1 MKTGIQRWWWRVLA
15 MLGRVGVIVTV
26 AMAVIVLS
34 STPVLANVGNRLNSE
49 LHRKKIKANWLGA
62 SSASSPLVIDGVL
75 SEAAWHQIIH
85 GEETSEGNRATVGS
99 APKGGAT
106 NTTHHGTDSAH
117 AVACNFVRAKQTGG
131 EPAKL
136 KTEAM
141 VLYDENTLYIGM
153 LCEEPNMNAL
163 RETQTRRDSAVWQ
176 DDTVQV
182 QLDTYNDQR
191 NCYVLAV
198 NTLGTQMDAK
208 ISNEG
213 GYDQNWNANWEAKV
227 KKNGDHWTAE
237 MAIPFREL
245 RFNPNE
251 TEWGINFWRRH
262 PMDEERYSW
271 SDTKGSFSRVSD
283 FGKLTNLNF
292 SQVNTNRT
300 VGILPYVTQRSVE
313 SQATQFNKGL
323 DLIIPVS
330 TNITTNLTF
339 SPDFSQL
346 ESDSTQISISSDREM
361 FLPERRPFFREG
373 AELFDLPLDLYY
385 SRRVQE
391 IDYGVKSTGRVG
403 DYNFALINT
412 YGQVV
417 DRYDGNEKKQA
428 NLLASRINRNIG
440 ERTVIGAMGVQKH
453 QDDRDV
459 TLLSLDG
466 RLALHRDL
474 TARGQYVINS
484 INSEM
489 PNSGIHHAYHTSM
502 SWYGRSGWQNGL
514 NASVSLQEIQDGFR
528 PNETGYEDEAF
539 RKIYSRLGYRHRL
552 AEERKIRSFS
562 VSGYHFHKTNAQG
575 LLWVRRIGL
584 SSSVDIGRF
593 DITTYGGFGAQR
605 NEGRLSDRRY
615 VGSRIS
621 YRSKWGQ
628 VNVFNRVGEIQEQ
641 FSRYS
646 SLSVNANLFR
656 KLTVN
661 FGVRN
666 FFWRTHQNTLIFRLR
681 SNYQFTQ
688 RLGWRIFVER
698 VDRRLKAEVGY
709 SFNSVID
716 YQFTPESR
724 LYFVFVNSSKG
735 ERAVLTKM
743 SYLFESGLPF

>member
-1 MKTGIQRWWWRVLA
+1 MKTKIQRWWWSVLTI
-15 MLGRVGVIVTV
+15 LVI
-26 AMAVIVLS
+26 S
-34 STPVLANVGNRLNSE
+34 CTPIFANVGNSTRV
-49 LHRKKIKANWLGA
+49 IKANWLG
-62 SSASSPLVIDGVL
+62 SSSSTGPPVIDGDL
-75 SEAAWHQIIH
+75 SEAVWHQIVH
-85 GEETSEGNRATVGS
+85 GEDAAQGRRGGVPLTV
-99 APKGGAT
+99 
-106 NTTHHGTDSAH
+106 HGKDAAH
-117 AVACNFVRAKQTGG
+117 MVACDFVRAKQTGG
-131 EPAKL
+131 VPAKL

-141 VLYDENTLYIGM
+141 VLYDEDTLYIGM

-213 GYDQNWNANWEAKV
+213 GYDENWNANWEAKV
-227 KKNGDHWTAE
+227 QKNGDHWTAE

-245 RFNPNE
+245 RFNPRQ

-262 PMDEERYSW
+262 PMDQERYSW

-292 SQVNTNRT
+292 SQVNTARKI
-300 VGILPYVTQRSVE
+300 GILPYMTQRSVKG
-313 SQATQFNKGL
+313 QDVAFNKGL

-346 ESDSTQISISSDREM
+346 ESDSTQINISSDREM

-428 NLLASRINRNIG
+428 NLLASRVNRNIG

-459 TLLSLDG
+459 TLLSLDS
-466 RLALHRDL
+466 RLALHRDW
-474 TARGQYVINS
+474 TARGQYVVNS
-484 INSEM
+484 INGNPMGET
-489 PNSGIHHAYHTSM
+489 PNNGTHGNGIHHAYHTSIN
-502 SWYGRSGWQNGL
+502 WHGQSGWQNGW
-514 NASVSLQEIQDGFR
+514 NGSVRLEEIQDGFR

-539 RKIYSRLGYRHRL
+539 RKTYSRLGYGRRL
-552 AEERKIRSFS
+552 AEGRRIQSFS

-605 NEGRLSDRRY
+605 DKGRLFDRRY

-621 YRSKWGQ
+621 YRSKWGGI
-628 VNVFNRVGEIQEQ
+628 NLFNRVGEIQEQ

-646 SLSVNANLFR
+646 SFSVNANLFS

-661 FGVRN
+661 FGLRN

-681 SNYQFTQ
+681 SNYQFTP

-698 VDRRLKAEVGY
+698 VDRRLQEEVSY
-709 SFNSVID
+709 NFNSVFD

-724 LYFVFVNSSKG
+724 LYFVFVDNSKG

-743 SYLFESGLPF
+743 SYLFETGTPF